1 MYPWISR
8 TLDFGLQLI
17 EKMCGLYM
25 DVYGIYLSSAANLVD
40 VERVLS
46 EKLRIRLCLFFLL
59 VKMADRGHSK
69 TNIFFLS
76 IKPKIF

>member
-1 MYPWISR
+1 MIFR
-8 TLDFGLQLI
+8 NFN
-17 EKMCGLYM
+17 
-25 DVYGIYLSSAANLVD
+25 IYLSSAANLVD

-46 EKLRIRLCLFFLL
+46 EKFRIWWCLFFLL

-69 TNIFFLS
+69 TNIFVLS